1 MKVGDIYQV
10 LDSISPFA
18 LQAKWDSSGLNV
30 GNMQADCEHLYVALE
45 LDMQIATRLPNNS
58 LLIVHHPLIFQPL
71 HVVQTDIYPSNL
83 IALCLQK
90 QIHVIAIHTNFD
102 LTHLNNMFAKQL
114 NLESL
119 QFYPNGECEYS
130 LIYSTNIPLEIDI
143 LASHVKNTLHL
154 QILRYTRKGSVL
166 NNLYITCGSNASAY
180 RIAQSGDCIITG
192 DVKYHDAMIATSNG
206 IGFIDV
212 PHFESECIFSD
223 LVVKAL
229 QKYHIQA
236 TIANSQNPFYYV

>member
-1 MKVGDIYQV
+1 MKVADIYQT

-18 LQAKWDSSGLNV
+18 LQAQWDNSGLNV
-30 GNMQADCEHLYVALE
+30 GNMQANFEQIYVALE
-45 LDMQIATRLPNNS
+45 LDMQIATTLPKNS

-71 HVVQTDIYPSNL
+71 RIIQTDIYPSNL

-102 LTHLNNMFAKQL
+102 ITHLNKAFARKL
-114 NLESL
+114 DLESL
-119 QFYPNGECEYS
+119 KFYPNGEQDFS
-130 LIYSTNIPLEIDI
+130 LIYSTNTPISTHI
-143 LASHVKNTLHL
+143 LATHIKNTLQL
-154 QILRYTRKGSVL
+154 QTLRYTQQDSML
-166 NNLYITCGSNASAY
+166 QNLYITCGSNAGAY
-180 RIAQSGDCIITG
+180 HIAQCGDCVITG
-192 DVKYHDAMIATSNG
+192 DIKYHDAMIAASNG
-206 IGFIDV
+206 ISFIDV

-236 TIANSQNPFYYV
+236 IIANLHNPFCYV